1 MISKLTEY
9 NRTHFTSSVKSND
22 YNDPHNA
29 VYTALTNYPL
39 TEGTPQC
46 LTVVI
51 KRNIKEHSPQLF
63 VYRGEGINNI
73 LCN

>member
-22 YNDPHNA
+22 YNNPHNA

-39 TEGTPQC
+39 TEGTP
-46 LTVVI
+46 
-51 KRNIKEHSPQLF
+51 
-63 VYRGEGINNI
+63 
-73 LCN
+73 